1 MERAMNMVER
11 EQEVRERMEA
21 AGITPLKSE
30 EREIKCEFTEVEM
43 TRMGVEI
50 DKLIA
55 EALRLEE
62 EKKAVTKKLKDLQ
75 DEAESSFRALSRM
88 RSLGFEDRDKLVV
101 VGIDLPNKR
110 RIVVDVETGL
120 QLCTEMLQD
129 SDLQTSMKLKTNK
142 AKKAPAEPKAPAPL
156 EIGMDNHKK
165 TKNAVDVGDVTL
177 NGEEIEEGVIVDADE
192 APKISEI
199 VTQVW
204 MLETQEQAAPGF
216 VFMTSAENLVFFTND
231 KEQIAILEAVKAGRG
246 YVAIEYLDVKD
257 AMNKQI
263 LKLQVRDLS
272 PTIDPDSD
280 PSEEI
285 PLEHGLEEGDGID

>member
-1 MERAMNMVER
+1 MNMVER

>member
-177 NGEEIEEGVIVDADE
+177 NSEEIEEGVIVDADE

>member
-1 MERAMNMVER
+1 MNMVER

-30 EREIKCEFTEVEM
+30 EREIECEFTELEM
-43 TRMGVEI
+43 A
-50 DKLIA
+50 KIA
-55 EALRLEE
+55 TDMTTHVLEGLRLEN
-62 EKKAVTKKLKDLQ
+62 EKKAVTKKLGDLQ
-75 DEAESSFRALSRM
+75 KGEEEQAQALAV
-88 RSLGFEDRDKLVV
+88 LYKNGFEDRDKLVV
-101 VGIDLPNKR
+101 IGIDLPNKR

-156 EIGMDNHKK
+156 EIGMDNRKK

-177 NGEEIEEGVIVDADE
+177 SGEEIEEGVIMDADE
-192 APKISEI
+192 APKTSEI

-216 VFMTSAENLVFFTND
+216 VFMTSPENLVFFTDD
-231 KEQIAILEAVKAGRG
+231 KEQIAMLEAVKAGRG
-246 YVAIEYLDVKD
+246 YVAIEYLDVKG

-272 PTIDPDSD
+272 PTVDPESD